1 MQDMNDIYVWDALL
15 KETLNN
21 AKKVSESQII
31 VKPEETKEPNTFNKI
46 GNIYDLMKGTSAEDT
61 SPEQKKVPNY
71 LKRQSTISD
80 SDDNA

>member
-21 AKKVSESQII
+21 AKKISESPLS
-31 VKPEETKEPNTFNKI
+31 VKSEETKEPNTFNKI
-46 GNIYDLMKGTSAEDT
+46 GNIYDLMKGTSSEDQ
-61 SPEQKKVPNY
+61 SSEQNKVPNY

-80 SDDNA
+80 SNDNA